1 MVMTNAVNDNRKHSG
16 KVLPRVKKPGLSVP
30 GHAFPKGPDDGG
42 GLVLAHA
49 QVRII
54 YWGTVWGANA
64 ALRNQIDGA
73 AKSILSSNY
82 VTALSEYRPNIG
94 AGAVVGS
101 QIYAVGGGPTN
112 NFTDDDVKGVLR
124 QMIGA
129 ELLPEPIDDQH
140 LFLVVTPPKIS
151 VDGTWGEHW
160 YFPYDCR
167 DGKQRTVHYGW
178 VTGASNFQIGDYSCT
193 LAHELVESITD
204 PEMDAITFASCPGVT
219 GTCEIGDVCSQ
230 CYTLDDGTVVQNWYS
245 KKQGACLALK

>member
-1 MVMTNAVNDNRKHSG
+1 
-16 KVLPRVKKPGLSVP
+16 L
-30 GHAFPKGPDDGG
+30 
-42 GLVLAHA
+42 
-49 QVRII
+49 I
-54 YWGTVWGANA
+54 YWGTVWGTNA

-101 QIYAVGGGPTN
+101 QVYATGNDPAN

-124 QMIGA
+124 NMMGA
-129 ELLPEPIDDQH
+129 NLLPEPIDDQH
-140 LFLVVTPPKIS
+140 LFLVVTPPNTS

-160 YFPYDCR
+160 CFAYACR
-167 DGKQRTVHYGW
+167 DGIARMVHYGW
-178 VTGASNFQIGDYSCT
+178 VTGASNYQIGDYSCT

-245 KKQGACLALK
+245 KKQGACLALT